1 MTMLKDSINSMIAK
15 AMKEKNGS
23 KKEAYR
29 AIKNAFLQFETSK
42 NAKPL
47 DNVEEINILKKLIK
61 EREESA
67 SLYEANSRNDLAEIE
82 KEQLKYLKEL
92 MPRVPS
98 RNDLEIVLVGM
109 YDSAYPKI
117 DKKDMGKVIKQLKE
131 SYPAADGKLIA
142 EIVKSHVA

>member
-1 MTMLKDSINSMIAK
+1 MLKDSINSMIAK
-15 AMKEKNGS
+15 AMKEKDEQ

-29 AIKNAFLQFETSK
+29 AIKNAFLQYETSK

-47 DNVEEINILKKLIK
+47 TDVEEINILKKLVK

-67 SLYEANSRNDLAEIE
+67 ALYENNNRKDLAEVENTQAMYI
-82 KEQLKYLKEL
+82 KEL

-98 RNDLEIVLVGM
+98 RSDLEIVLVGM

-117 DKKDMGKVIKQLKE
+117 DKKDMGKVIKSLKE
-131 SYPAADGKLIA
+131 KYPAADGKLIA
-142 EIVKSHVA
+142 DIVKAHIV

>member
-1 MTMLKDSINSMIAK
+1 MLKDSINSMIAK
-15 AMKEKNGS
+15 AMKEKDEQ

-47 DNVEEINILKKLIK
+47 TNVEEISILKKLVK

-67 SLYEANSRNDLAEIE
+67 ALYENNNRKDLAEIE
-82 KEQLKYLKEL
+82 NTQAMYIKEL

-98 RNDLEIVLVGM
+98 RSDLEIVLVGM
-109 YDSAYPKI
+109 YDSANPKI
-117 DKKDMGKVIKQLKE
+117 DKKDMGKVIKSLKE
-131 SYPAADGKLIA
+131 KYPAADGKLIA
-142 EIVKSHVA
+142 DIVKTHVV

>member
-1 MTMLKDSINSMIAK
+1 MLKDSINSMIAK
-15 AMKEKNGS
+15 AMKEKDEQ

-29 AIKNAFLQFETSK
+29 AIKNAFLQYETSK

-47 DNVEEINILKKLIK
+47 TDVEEINILKKLVK

-67 SLYEANSRNDLAEIE
+67 ALYENNNRKDLAEVENTQAMYI
-82 KEQLKYLKEL
+82 KEL

-98 RNDLEIVLVGM
+98 RSDLEIVLVGM

-117 DKKDMGKVIKQLKE
+117 DKKDMGKVIKSLKE
-131 SYPAADGKLIA
+131 KYPAADGKLIA
-142 EIVKSHVA
+142 DIVKAHVV